1 MSFADLQPKEPPRR
15 FFQTDWSK
23 EEKRFKEN
31 HSKFLAS
38 IKSVNPQISFDN
50 YDTEIKPENSEPTQT
65 QSSSGFSLFIEEKK
79 ETEERDTSKEFVE
92 YKRAE
97 KPNEG
102 NSAPQTKSE
111 ERMDFLDEFLGD
123 AKTQVETPKSTET
136 PPSPEQPIAVSG
148 VVAETPPPEEKKTDP
163 LFAPEDKKETL
174 PEEKKLSSD
183 EFNYEK
189 FAVVRGLVQQ
199 IMTGKVD
206 EEQVI
211 QYIDTVV
218 SYCTNLEL
226 DEHRVRPEILAD
238 TMVKVQA
245 KKDRVQAIV
254 LDLTKKIRYMREAEE
269 FLKTSGVSCSK
280 ASSETKR
287 MGDVRLVIPEFFM
300 LLATVEAAYEL
311 YEKQYKHLCNQTD
324 VISRLVSTQQNEMRY
339 KDIFTGRVEGQRVP
353 FDPPYR
359 KMTSETPVVPNNTP
373 VAAPVIPERNTDG
386 LDSFVKPAP
395 KKGSTP
401 VNGTVDFE
409 F

>member
-1 MSFADLQPKEPPRR
+1 MSFSELQPKEPPRR

-31 HSKFLAS
+31 HSKFLAL
-38 IKSVNPQISFDN
+38 IKSVNPQVSFDN
-50 YDTEIKPENSEPTQT
+50 YDTEIKPENSEPIQT
-65 QSSSGFSLFIEEKK
+65 QASADFSLFIEEKK
-79 ETEERDTSKEFVE
+79 ETQERDTSKEFVE
-92 YKRAE
+92 YQRAE
-97 KPNEG
+97 NPNEG
-102 NSAPQTKSE
+102 DSAPQTKSE
-111 ERMDFLDEFLGD
+111 ERMDFLDELLGE
-123 AKTQVETPKSTET
+123 AKPQVETPKPPET
-136 PPSPEQPIAVSG
+136 PLEQSVTVAT
-148 VVAETPPPEEKKTDP
+148 VVAETLTPEEKKADP
-163 LFAPEDKKETL
+163 LFAPENKKDSS
-174 PEEKKLSSD
+174 EEKKLSSD

-189 FAVVRGLVQQ
+189 FAIVRGFVEQ
-199 IMTGKVD
+199 IMKDKVD
-206 EEQVI
+206 EAQVI

-218 SYCTNLEL
+218 GYCTNLEL

-254 LDLTKKIRYMREAEE
+254 LDLTKKLRYMKEAEE

-300 LLATVEAAYEL
+300 LLATVDAAYEL

-324 VISRLVSTQQNEMRY
+324 IISRLVSTQQNEMRY
-339 KDIFTGRVEGQRVP
+339 KDIFSGRVEGQRVP

-359 KMTSETPVVPNNTP
+359 KIVDETPVAQSHTP
-373 VAAPVIPERNTDG
+373 VAAPVVPERNTDG
-386 LDSFVKPAP
+386 LDSFVKPAS